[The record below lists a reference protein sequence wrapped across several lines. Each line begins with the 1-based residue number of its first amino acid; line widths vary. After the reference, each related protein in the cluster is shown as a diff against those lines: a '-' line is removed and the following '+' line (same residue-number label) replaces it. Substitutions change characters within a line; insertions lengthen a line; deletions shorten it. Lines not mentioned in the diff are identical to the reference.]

1 MQKTIHANKRRILAI
16 LLCIAVIAGCLPFSA
31 QEAYAAS
38 GTVNYKKGDVLEYG
52 SHWTNFMY
60 VDGSTK
66 NVAYC
71 ADPTKASPDEG
82 SHSYELLAKDSAYR
96 KALYYMPGG
105 YGYDKVMKEK
115 CFSIYPRRLQDV
127 RRRFHG
133 GNGKVYRKDK
143 RSGKR
148 AEEAAC
154 AAGRLQSIHHQ
165 KRHLSGHCR
174 FLVHGAHGMA

>member
-66 NVAYC
+66 KCGVLRR
-71 ADPTKASPDEG
+71 PDK
-82 SHSYELLAKDSAYR
+82 SLA
-96 KALYYMPGG
+96 G
-105 YGYDKVMKEK
+105 
-115 CFSIYPRRLQDV
+115 
-127 RRRFHG
+127 
-133 GNGKVYRKDK
+133 
-143 RSGKR
+143 
-148 AEEAAC
+148 
-154 AAGRLQSIHHQ
+154 
-165 KRHLSGHCR
+165 
-174 FLVHGAHGMA
+174 